1 MTFDAVRSF
10 RADDHAEY
18 VRMRAALWPEADR
31 QELATEATAMLADP
45 DLPAYV
51 AERAGG
57 GLCGFIE
64 ASIRPWAEGVDEQ
77 PCAFVE
83 GWWVDDDMRGTGIG
97 RRLMAAVE
105 DWARARGFTEL
116 GSDTDL
122 GNLGAQHAHRA
133 LGFVERSRNVY
144 FRKLL

>member
-1 MTFDAVRSF
+1 MTFELVRPF
-10 RADDHAEY
+10 RAADHAEY
-18 VRMRAALWPEADR
+18 VRMRSALWPEAD
-31 QELATEATAMLADP
+31 QAELATEATAMLTDP
-45 DLPAYV
+45 DLPAFV

-83 GWWVDDDMRGTGIG
+83 GWWVDADVRGAGIG
-97 RRLMAAVE
+97 RRLMAAME
-105 DWARARGFTEL
+105 AWARSRGFSEL

-122 GNLGAQHAHRA
+122 DNLDAQRAHRA

-144 FRKLL
+144 FRKAL